1 MSIVKLQLSLTSNL
15 MDIVSHLHF
24 LSAQTPNFLV
34 ANRSYPATFLW
45 LMSVYPHSKRLQKK
59 VTKVDPNVV
68 ISKQLEMLRCIHRY
82 LWLMAPVSVAFEAAH
97 GYFGVRHQRFQAW
110 TVSAE
115 TGVFKVRHHQKS
127 PNRTIY
133 GNLLGAKYWMI
144 SIFDMD
150 VTIMVVYWGAK

>member
-59 VTKVDPNVV
+59 SNQGWPKCCDFQAARNVAMHPSLSVTHG
-68 ISKQLEMLRCIHRY
+68 SCLR
-82 LWLMAPVSVAFEAAH
+82 
-97 GYFGVRHQRFQAW
+97 GVRS
-110 TVSAE
+110 SA
-115 TGVFKVRHHQKS
+115 R
-127 PNRTIY
+127 
-133 GNLLGAKYWMI
+133 LL
-144 SIFDMD
+144 
-150 VTIMVVYWGAK
+150 WGAPPAISSLNRFGRDGGFQGEAPPKKPKQNHLWKPFGCQVLNDFNLWYGRNYHGGLLRG